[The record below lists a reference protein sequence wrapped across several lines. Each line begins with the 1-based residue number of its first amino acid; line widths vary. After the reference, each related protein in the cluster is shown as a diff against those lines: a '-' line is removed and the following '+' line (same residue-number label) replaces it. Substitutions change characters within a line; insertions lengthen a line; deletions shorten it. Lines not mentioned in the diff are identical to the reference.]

1 MRFGLMSL
9 RYATVTFECFGYTN
23 PGFVQ
28 HFLKSAWDLVY
39 PADYVGNWRNLIGWI
54 RRLETK
60 RTLTFHGKSKPRIG
74 VLSCH
79 TTKTYKKS

>member
-39 PADYVGNWRNLIGWI
+39 PADFWDMWEIGEI
-54 RRLETK
+54 
-60 RTLTFHGKSKPRIG
+60 
-74 VLSCH
+74 
-79 TTKTYKKS
+79 